1 MLACFR
7 EGLKLVSGGG
17 VCKNYR
23 MRFCFTALLTLA
35 ALTGVQAASEWPQWR
50 GPEGQGHATAMG
62 LPVTWT
68 AKSNVLWQVEIPGRG
83 WSSPL
88 IDGNLIWLTTAIE
101 TTAKPESAKA
111 RLQKNTGDQPL
122 TVLDRV
128 ELRAIAIDRV
138 TGKLARNHL
147 LLAVKEPQWVHQLNS
162 YASPTPVLET
172 GKLYAHFGALG
183 TVCLDTAAGKVLWT
197 NTTLTIMH
205 ENGPGSS
212 PVVWRNLVVFHM
224 DGSDQQFIAAL
235 DKRTGKLVWKTPR
248 SGAMAANPQQKKSY
262 GTPLVVTINGK
273 EQLISPA
280 SDWVYG
286 YDDKGKELW
295 KVAYG
300 QLGYSLVPRPV
311 VGLGMMFMSTGFGKK
326 QVLGIQLDGL
336 PAPAIQWRYA
346 RGVPTMPSPLLVR
359 NELYFVDDGGF
370 LTCLDARSGEEI
382 YRERLGGNFSS
393 SPIFADGKIYLG
405 SREGVVSVI
414 APGRKFTLLGRN
426 EMPGSI
432 MATPAAVGNTLYVRT
447 DRALWCLSGKPNPVL
462 P

>member
-1 MLACFR
+1 
-7 EGLKLVSGGG
+7 
-17 VCKNYR
+17 
-23 MRFCFTALLTLA
+23 MRFCLTAFLAFTAF
-35 ALTGVQAASEWPQWR
+35 TGLQAASEWPQWR
-50 GPEGQGHATAMG
+50 GPEGQGHAMAAG
-62 LPVTWT
+62 LPVSWG
-68 AKSNVLWQVEIPGRG
+68 AKSNVMWQVEIPGRG
-83 WSSPL
+83 WSSPVV
-88 IDGNLIWLTTAIE
+88 DGNLIWLTTALE
-101 TTAKPESAKA
+101 TAAKPELAKA
-111 RLQKNTGDQPL
+111 RLKKNTGDQPL
-122 TVLDRV
+122 TLLDKV
-128 ELRAIAIDRV
+128 ELRAVAIDRV

-162 YASPTPVLET
+162 YASPTPVLES

-183 TVCLDTAAGKVLWT
+183 TVCLDTASGKILWA
-197 NTTLTIMH
+197 NTTLPVMH

-212 PVVWRNLVVFHM
+212 PVVWRNLVVFHL

-235 DKRTGKLVWKTPR
+235 DKRTGKLAWKTPR
-248 SGAMAANPQQKKSY
+248 SGAMAANPQQRKSY
-262 GTPLVVTINGK
+262 GTPLVITINGK
-273 EQLISPA
+273 EQLVSPA

-311 VGLGMMFMSTGFGKK
+311 AGLGMLFMSTGFGKK
-326 QVLGIQLDGL
+326 QILGIQLEDL

-370 LTCLDARSGEEI
+370 LTCLDARSGEELW
-382 YRERLGGNFSS
+382 RERLGGNFCS

-426 EMPGSI
+426 EMPGAI
-432 MATPAAVGNTLYVRT
+432 MATPAAVGNALYVRT
-447 DRALWCLSGKPNPVL
+447 ERALWCIGGKTTGDRPL